1 MNVQEINNKR
11 PHSGDN
17 EPDFKKVKGSEENDF
32 DALYRHIFQ
41 FAYSTNPLHLGDAH
55 YSNHLFLVSKGFN
68 KVMTWH
74 QPFRVIMQLMLG
86 KDVDIDT
93 NTQNSLVNTQ
103 LPPSY
108 CLDEWL
114 KRTGGTLNNLLKSKW
129 VQKASHEND
138 IFIKIAQTLM
148 GGHYQLPYDIS
159 LLQNR
164 VFLPLEYSI
173 FKSVY
178 YCLLL
183 KKSSLTGQ
191 HIPFSS
197 REKII
202 RVLAE
207 HFAKQPNACI
217 ENKVLIQ
224 PHEQDRMIFSKV
236 LNGNFLNNKPYEGK
250 YCRILSENEQENS
263 ELIDKLN
270 KMSEDE
276 IVIFL
281 EDTYK
286 KINQQLD
293 KKGNE
298 NTGNHNLI
306 SLLYSFEDEAV
317 RKTFPDEINL
327 LKQLLIGIDYF
338 ENKKESQDKIKKYLP
353 LDDQLTLTILNLANY
368 IDIGISDAKKIKD
381 MIFAVFVIKMKYYDL
396 FKCIDKSLFRNM
408 DVMGKI
414 ISSFYKGILI
424 SNNVILF
431 ILKDAN
437 LSRILLKNKMI
448 YKDSDFIDRINM
460 CLSKEIKADKQ
471 YFCRLLNIDPDSP
484 QSKEDL
490 IVKCRKFPEISVF
503 FPDDLL
509 KICLEDETFFIN
521 LSQKIEKKWEKS
533 KFEKKIFDCLPEKI
547 KSSKL
552 FFFTNMKTGGLL
564 LLRFASESILD
575 NKVFGF
581 QIMSINPD
589 AYDCL
594 SNRLRGDEEIFMKYF
609 DNRPVGFKFIPWP
622 ERSNRALMLKL
633 VSVHG
638 NMFPHIP
645 EDFRKEFEFIVIA
658 VQKDP
663 NNMKSMTNT
672 LRQHSRFM
680 RQIFTAIPGNC
691 EHLLSF
697 LPRDVRNNSLVIA
710 AAKKTRL

>member
-55 YSNHLFLVSKGFN
+55 YTNRLLLVSKGFN

-74 QPFRVIMQLMLG
+74 QPFRVVMQLLLG
-86 KDVDIDT
+86 KDIDIDT
-93 NTQNSLVNTQ
+93 DTQISLVNTP
-103 LPPSY
+103 LPPPV

-114 KRTGGTLNNLLKSKW
+114 KKTGGTLDNLLKSKW
-129 VQKASHEND
+129 VKKASDAND

-207 HFAKQPNACI
+207 HFTNQPHTCM
-217 ENKVLIQ
+217 ENKALIH
-224 PHEQDRMIFSKV
+224 PDDQDRIIFSKV
-236 LNGNFLNNKPYEGK
+236 LNGKFFIREAYDGTH
-250 YCRILSENEQENS
+250 CRIIQENH

-270 KMSEDE
+270 KMSREE
-276 IVIFL
+276 IVKFLGNIFI
-281 EDTYK
+281 TIK
-286 KINQQLD
+286 NQLD
-293 KKGNE
+293 KKSNE
-298 NTGNHNLI
+298 NRGNHNPI
-306 SLLYSFEDEAV
+306 SILYSFEDEAV
-317 RKTFPDEINL
+317 RKAFPDEIIL
-327 LKQLLIGIDYF
+327 LKILLTGIDFF
-338 ENKKESQDKIKKYLP
+338 ENKKEFQIETKKDTSLEY
-353 LDDQLTLTILNLANY
+353 DQQMLTSLNLTNY
-368 IDIGISDAKKIKD
+368 VDIGISSKKIDIKCA
-381 MIFAVFVIKMKYYDL
+381 IFIIKMKNYNL
-396 FKCIDKSLFRNM
+396 FALMNEESFSNTAVI
-408 DVMGKI
+408 GKML
-414 ISSFYKGILI
+414 SNFDNKMASLI
-424 SNNVILF
+424 SDNIMTL
-431 ILKDAN
+431 ILKDDN
-437 LSRILLKNKMI
+437 CCKILLKNRI
-448 YKDSDFIDRINM
+448 VYKNSAFIDRINK
-460 CLSKEIKADKQ
+460 CLSTEIKAYKQ
-471 YFCRLLNIDPDSP
+471 YFCHLLNIDSESL
-484 QSKEDL
+484 QFKREL
-490 IVKCRKFPEISVF
+490 ILKCRKFPEISF
-503 FPDDLL
+503 LFPDDLL
-509 KICLEDETFFIN
+509 KICLEDEEFFLN
-521 LSQKIEKKWEKS
+521 LAPKIEKEFPKS
-533 KFEKKIFDCLPEKI
+533 EFEKRVFEFLPEKI

-552 FFFTNMKTGGLL
+552 FFFTNMKTGGPLL
-564 LLRFASESILD
+564 FRFASESILD

-697 LPRDVRNNSLVIA
+697 LPRDVRNNPLVIA